1 MEWEKEL
8 KEIKDNSALWKLL
21 WRVWEAS
28 DLIKRRYQID
38 AFDRGLMNDLIE
50 HLKGLKTLPNEVI
63 DNVYLLQIRNTF
75 FDFTLDFMGPFRK
88 YLENFEEQWEEW
100 RILWVNSI

>member
-1 MEWEKEL
+1 MEDKMEWEKEL

-50 HLKGLKTLPNEVI
+50 HLNGPIKSKVKSK
-63 DNVYLLQIRNTF
+63 NVFLICN
-75 FDFTLDFMGPFRK
+75 K
-88 YLENFEEQWEEW
+88 
-100 RILWVNSI
+100 